1 MRLRN
6 VGCFL
11 PLAIALIGFIFL
23 HWAWWAA
30 LIVWAVL
37 TAGLAFAANRMDKGD
52 LQRFAQSQKKSEIER
67 VS

>member
-11 PLAIALIGFIFL
+11 PLAIAVIGLVFL
-23 HWAWWAA
+23 RWAWWAA

-52 LQRFAQSQKKSEIER
+52 LQRFAQSQTKSQIDKKP
-67 VS
+67 